1 MNPNKRQNS
10 VFRMVYMMFS
20 TYFAWF
26 VYMNNKKVGLV
37 WGCGNTTVKVPNI
50 TVFRFAVPLP
60 FFDWVI
66 GSTLAG
72 SCWVLQSFAYGQ
84 A

>member
-1 MNPNKRQNS
+1 MVVLFVYIYIFIFIYIHMNPNKRHHS

-26 VYMNNKKVGLV
+26 VYMNTKKVGLV

-50 TVFRFAVPLP
+50 IPVCR
-60 FFDWVI
+60 
-66 GSTLAG
+66 STPI
-72 SCWVLQSFAYGQ
+72 F
-84 A
+84 